1 MRRELLRLE
10 CIRLD
15 AYGQKILNDFNLVLY
30 QGEILGVFSDHA
42 VVKKNLVELIAGRKA
57 ARSGRLYLNGEPCTA
72 DETDSQRHRQVGVI
86 HAIKTLVDDLS
97 IAENI
102 FVIRKGVKAQVIDS
116 RLINAQTQQLMDE
129 FGLDLAPATLA
140 RSLSALDRCRL
151 EIVKAVALGAR
162 TIVLHDFSSFLAD
175 AESGQ
180 LLQLAARLKSRG
192 IGFLMIDSSPEHLS
206 RFADRVIVINKG
218 RNFWAFGRGE
228 FNETVLKSCYSR
240 AALLDLPEAIV
251 QAMPSAALSP
261 DDLPAEPAVALSFE
275 RVRCGALGAL
285 SFNLRQGE
293 ELCIFDHDGKGIAAI
308 RALLA
313 GECVAEAGCIR
324 IGAQPLRAR
333 NVWQALDQ
341 EIAFVV
347 ENPAET
353 MLFPDFTAL
362 ENLCLPASRKTRDFW
377 LNPVYLKSCRQE
389 YAQFFDAGVLDKYP
403 DQLSAQD
410 LHKLVY
416 CRWHLYNPKLVVC
429 VKPFSSVEKSLE
441 DISAFFIDRLLAK
454 GIAVLV
460 LTSTASETGITC
472 RKISLNPKNAPVH
485 QKNDL

>member
-1 MRRELLRLE
+1 MRHELLRLE
-10 CIRLD
+10 CIHLD

-42 VVKKNLVELIAGRKA
+42 VVKKNLVELIAGRKE
-57 ARSGRLYLNGEPCTA
+57 ARSGRLYLGTEPCSA
-72 DETDSQRHRQVGVI
+72 EETDSRRHRQVGVV
-86 HAIKTLVDDLS
+86 HSVSTLVDDLS

-102 FVIRKGVKAQVIDS
+102 FVIRQGVKAQVIDS

-129 FGLDLAPATLA
+129 FDLNLAPATLA

-162 TIVLHDFSSFLAD
+162 IVVLHDFSSFLAD
-175 AESGQ
+175 AENGQ
-180 LLQLAARLKSRG
+180 LLLLAARLKTRG
-192 IGFLMIDSSPEHLS
+192 IGFLMVDSSPGHLS
-206 RFADRVIVINKG
+206 HGADRVIVVNKG
-218 RNFWAFGRGE
+218 RNFWSFGRGE
-228 FNETVLKSCYSR
+228 FNDTVLRSCYSR
-240 AALLDLPEAIV
+240 AALLDLPDALV
-251 QAMPSAALSP
+251 NAMTPAT
-261 DDLPAEPAVALSFE
+261 LPPEPAMALSFDC
-275 RVRCGALGAL
+275 VRAGALGTL
-285 SFNLRQGE
+285 SFSLRQGE
-293 ELCIFDHDGKGIAAI
+293 ELCIFDHDGKGIADI

-313 GECVAEAGCIR
+313 GECAPAAGSIH
-324 IGAQPLRAR
+324 IGAKPLTAR

-362 ENLCLPASRKTRDFW
+362 ENLCLPASRKAPDFW

-389 YAQFFDAGVLDKYP
+389 YAQFFDVGVLDKYP

-416 CRWHLYNPKLVVC
+416 CRWHLYKPKLVVC

-472 RKISLNPKNAPVH
+472 RKISLNPKNAPAH